1 MSVAPF
7 PWHTLDATTKEGAR
21 ALSLA
26 RRRLRELGDAG
37 GLAEAASAIL
47 RCPVS
52 AVLRRTSYGP
62 APTGDGGIAVIL
74 APADQPG
81 VSHGV
86 LVRLEA
92 ALAIAVA
99 RRVTGRPPPR
109 LVDTSGA
116 PAPEVIGAVTA
127 VVSAIA
133 RRAHADRALRILAAG
148 PSGPLARDFHARTG
162 IACTLQATA
171 VFDDEAFDLTVSVPR
186 GSAESTADP
195 FDRELLASLG
205 RAPVAL
211 PIVLASVEL
220 SRAEAGSLG
229 RGDAVML
236 GMVGPL
242 AGRDVVLAPP
252 RSELGLGARLGEGES
267 VVLTGDVIDAPWSAP
282 GGPMDSSDQAS
293 QKTMVD
299 VLGDAAVVVRVE
311 VGACEM
317 PAREWAL
324 VGKGDTISLGRRLG
338 EPVVLRIG
346 GAEVARGE
354 LVQIDGEI
362 GVRIVEKLA

>member
-1 MSVAPF
+1 MNVAPF
-7 PWHTLDATTKEGAR
+7 PWHALDATTKEGAR

-26 RRRLRELGDAG
+26 RRRLRALGDPS
-37 GLAEAASAIL
+37 GLAEAASAVL

-62 APTGDGGIAVIL
+62 APTADGGIAVIL

-81 VSHGV
+81 VSHGL
-86 LVRLEA
+86 LVRVEA
-92 ALAIAVA
+92 ALAIAIA

-109 LVDTSGA
+109 LVDASGA
-116 PAPEVIGAVTA
+116 PAAEVIGAVTA
-127 VVSAIA
+127 VIAAIG

-186 GSAESTADP
+186 GSAESTVDA
-195 FDRELLASLG
+195 FDVGALAALG
-205 RAPVAL
+205 RAPVSL
-211 PIVLASVEL
+211 PVVLAQVEI
-220 SRAEAGSLG
+220 SRAEAGSIG

-236 GMVGPL
+236 GFGGAL
-242 AGRDVVLAPP
+242 EGRDVALVPP
-252 RSELGLGARLGEGES
+252 RGEVGLGARLGGEQAI
-267 VVLTGDVIDAPWSAP
+267 VLTGDVVDAPWSAP

-324 VGKGDTISLGRRLG
+324 VGKGDAISLGRRMG

-346 GAEVARGE
+346 GTEVARGE
-354 LVQIDGEI
+354 LVVIDGEI